1 MEKKRFGK
9 SGPLVSEIG
18 MGTYYDVSWIILS
31 RLGIMRNKAK
41 KIEAIK
47 TGLIGGMNLIDT
59 AELYGSEPLVAE
71 AIKEFNREEIFI
83 STKVWPSHLR
93 RDKFF
98 KALEGSLRR
107 LNTKYVD
114 LYLIHFPNKK
124 VPISET
130 MKAMEEAIEQGKVLF
145 IGLSNFNLKQI
156 EEARNTLSRHDIT
169 AVQLEYSLLKR
180 DVEKDILPYCQKE
193 GIAFM
198 AYYPLGHGRLA
209 KEKKKFEEILTKYGK
224 TPSQIALRWLADKPY
239 VFPIPRASNPIHV
252 QENLEASGW
261 RLDDEDIKLLDK
273 LFPIRVIDKL
283 YKF

>member
-1 MEKKRFGK
+1 MDKKRFGK
-9 SGPLVSEIG
+9 NGPLVSEIG

-59 AELYGSEPLVAE
+59 AEIYGSEPLVAE

-83 STKVWPSHLR
+83 STKVWPSHLS

-98 KALEGSLRR
+98 KSLEGSLRR

-114 LYLIHFPNKK
+114 LYLIHFPNKRI
-124 VPISET
+124 PISET
-130 MKAMEEAIEQGKVLF
+130 MKAMEEAIEQGKILF
-145 IGLSNFNLKQI
+145 IGVSNFNLKQI
-156 EEARNTLSRHDIT
+156 EEARNALSKHDIT
-169 AVQLEYSLLKR
+169 AVQLEYSLIKR
-180 DVEKDILPYCQKE
+180 DVERDILPYCQRE

-209 KEKKKFEEILTKYGK
+209 KEKEKFEEISMKYGK

-261 RLDDEDIKLLDK
+261 KLSNEDIKLLDK
-273 LFPIRVIDKL
+273 LFPL
-283 YKF
+283 SSY

>member
-1 MEKKRFGK
+1 MDKKRFGK
-9 SGPLVSEIG
+9 NGPLVSEIG

-59 AELYGSEPLVAE
+59 AEIYGSEPLVAE

-83 STKVWPSHLR
+83 STKVWPSHLS

-98 KALEGSLRR
+98 KSLEGSLRR

-114 LYLIHFPNKK
+114 LYLIHFPNKR

-130 MKAMEEAIEQGKVLF
+130 MKAMEEAIEQGKILF
-145 IGLSNFNLKQI
+145 VGVSNFNLKQI
-156 EEARNTLSRHDIT
+156 EEARNALSKHDIT
-169 AVQLEYSLLKR
+169 AVQLEYSLIKR
-180 DVEKDILPYCQKE
+180 DVERDILPYCQRE

-209 KEKKKFEEILTKYGK
+209 KVKEKLEEISMKYGK

-261 RLDDEDIKLLDK
+261 KLSDEDIKLLDK
-273 LFPIRVIDKL
+273 LFPL
-283 YKF
+283 SSY

>member
-59 AELYGSEPLVAE
+59 AELYSSEPLVAE

-209 KEKKKFEEILTKYGK
+209 KEKKKFEEISTKYGK
-224 TPSQIALRWLADKPY
+224 APSQIALRWLADKPY

>member
-1 MEKKRFGK
+1 MDKKRFGK
-9 SGPLVSEIG
+9 NGPLVSEIG

-59 AELYGSEPLVAE
+59 AEIYGSEPLVAE

-83 STKVWPSHLR
+83 STKVWPSHLS

-98 KALEGSLRR
+98 KSLEGSLRR

-114 LYLIHFPNKK
+114 LYLIHFPNKR

-130 MKAMEEAIEQGKVLF
+130 MKAMEEAIEQGKILF
-145 IGLSNFNLKQI
+145 VGVSNFNLKQI
-156 EEARNTLSRHDIT
+156 EEARNALSKHDIT
-169 AVQLEYSLLKR
+169 AVQLEYSLIKR
-180 DVEKDILPYCQKE
+180 DVERDILPYCQRE

-209 KEKKKFEEILTKYGK
+209 KEKEKLEEISMKYGK

-261 RLDDEDIKLLDK
+261 KLSDEDIKLLDK
-273 LFPIRVIDKL
+273 LFPL
-283 YKF
+283 SSY